1 MLMEREHG
9 HICLKTKQLK
19 KHFYEEYNWRSLT
32 TSRVLK
38 VLKYKQ
44 K

>member
-1 MLMEREHG
+1 MEREQWQT
-9 HICLKTKQLK
+9 CFKTKQLK